1 MTEYDLFDAIGEID
15 SSFVK
20 NAAKPPFPLTDVSLA
35 KGRLIHNKKITF
47 AMIAATLALVLCG
60 GLVTYKLI
68 QKKNTVSEEAVGS
81 TVCLTVPE
89 GITKIII
96 EDKASGASGI
106 LTSAVD
112 ISEFY
117 EKMNAITGTVQ
128 KNSGTEECRYVVRCY
143 KDNEEVI
150 SYAFISKSLI
160 CESVGSKEK
169 AIEISVGEEEILP
182 YDIVEYKFIQSQRK
196 AEGMGDPVLAVA
208 EVGNTYMILEG
219 LTSSSEIMRTQED
232 IHGRPGYIDYVKV
245 GCTVRYTNHPDNGG
259 VVNGIS
265 DIYIPAASVQ
275 EFISHDMVMIRVIQK
290 SINDQYCFFA
300 VCDEDA
306 NVEYLPIEE
315 GMLRIPDG
323 FNLENSMAF
332 GPLWILND
340 YLDQVE
346 TSLARGREP
355 SEKEERLPK
364 KKISD
369 GMSLQDIIDYF
380 EAYNTWADWSD
391 AVGGCLID

>member
-20 NAAKPPFPLTDVSLA
+20 NAAKPPFPLVDGNVA
-35 KGRLIHNKKITF
+35 KGRVIKNKKVI

-112 ISEFY
+112 IAEFY
-117 EKMNAITGTVQ
+117 EKMNAITGTVR

-169 AIEISVGEEEILP
+169 TIEISVGEEEILL

-196 AEGMGDPVLAVA
+196 TEIIGEPVLAVA
-208 EVGNTYMILEG
+208 EVGNTYMVLEG
-219 LTSSSEIMRTQED
+219 LTSSSESLRTQED
-232 IHGRPGYIDYVKV
+232 IHGRPVNIDYVKV

-259 VVNGIS
+259 VVNGIA

-306 NVEYLPIEE
+306 NIEYLSIEK
-315 GMLRIPDG
+315 GVLRIPDG
-323 FNLENSMAF
+323 FNLEDSMAF

-340 YLDQVE
+340 YIGQVE
-346 TSLARGREP
+346 ASVARGREP
-355 SEKEERLPK
+355 SEKDERLPK

-380 EAYNTWADWSD
+380 EAYNTWAY
-391 AVGGCLID
+391 